1 MSWGLS
7 AIGRRESASAVLVAA
22 GRRIRQPRLRADF
35 LSEVATSLGEA
46 ATQELSRGHEPRGLV
61 AAYSAELACADE
73 RYRSGDLLGAADSLS
88 KATELAFHRVLHIDR
103 LSSPLEVDPRGFTEP
118 LRQSITARAV
128 AAARGRK
135 APAAP
140 APVGRPLRLLIVVR
154 GNANFLPLV
163 RSYYEGHP
171 EVELR
176 FLDLL
181 DDPAITSVLS
191 LKRMLQFSAGGLPEY
206 GERVE
211 EVLRPYLDWADTV
224 FVEWC
229 TAAAAFLTLV
239 DPGTTRVVVR
249 LHRFEAYTYWP
260 HRVDFSRVDDLIFVG
275 DHIRELMTQA
285 LPRLHD
291 ADAPRLHVIANAM
304 ELTDFQ
310 RPKSAEARFTLGLI
324 GIGQIAKDPRWALEV
339 LRGLRAQ
346 DPRYRMLVLGNGLD
360 PERSAASRHY
370 HDQLERDF
378 AELEPSGAVRRLG
391 HQNDIPASLTE
402 IGVVLSSSVREGVP
416 CTIMEGAASGAVPVI
431 RDWPGYAALPHGAR
445 ALYPRDW
452 VVGSPQ
458 EAVARIISTTA
469 TEDAWRKTGQA
480 AAELVISTW
489 DWAVVQHDFDRLLLP
504 SRPAE
509 AGEAPR

>member
-1 MSWGLS
+1 MGLARRMSGALS
-7 AIGRRESASAVLVAA
+7 AIGRRDWASAVMVSA
-22 GRRIRQPRLRADF
+22 GRRVRRLRQRADF
-35 LSEVATSLGEA
+35 LSEA
-46 ATQELSRGHEPRGLV
+46 ANQELSRGHEPRGLV
-61 AAYSAELACADE
+61 AAYAAELACADE
-73 RYRSGDLLGAADSLS
+73 RYRSGDPRRAAECLS

-103 LSSPLEVDPRGFTEP
+103 LSSPLEADPRGFTEP
-118 LRQSITARAV
+118 LRQSVTARAV
-128 AAARGRK
+128 SAARGRTT
-135 APAAP
+135 PAAP

-154 GNANFLPLV
+154 GNANFLPMI

-171 EVELR
+171 QVELR

-181 DDPAITSVLS
+181 DDPAIISVLS
-191 LKRMLQFSAGGLPEY
+191 LKRMLEFSTGGLPEY

-239 DPGTTRVVVR
+239 DPGTTQVVVR
-249 LHRFEAYTYWP
+249 LHKFEAYTYWP

-275 DHIRELMTQA
+275 DHIRDLMTQA
-285 LPRLHD
+285 LPRLRD

-304 ELTDFQ
+304 KLADFQ

-346 DPRYRMLVLGNGLD
+346 DRRYRMLVLGNGFD

-370 HDQLERDF
+370 HEQLERDF

-391 HQNDIPASLTE
+391 HQDDVPARLTE
-402 IGVVLSSSVREGVP
+402 IGVLLSSSVRESFH
-416 CTIMEGAASGAVPVI
+416 CTIVEGAASGAVPIV
-431 RDWPGYAALPHGAR
+431 RDWPGYAGLPHGAR
-445 ALYPRDW
+445 TLYPRDW
-452 VVGSPQ
+452 VVDSPQ
-458 EAVARIISTTA
+458 EAVARILATTA
-469 TEDAWRKTGQA
+469 TEDAWHKTGQA
-480 AAELVISTW
+480 AAELAMSTW
-489 DWAVVQHDFDRLLLP
+489 DWTVVQHDFNRLLLP
-504 SRPAE
+504 PGPAE
-509 AGEAPR
+509 AAH